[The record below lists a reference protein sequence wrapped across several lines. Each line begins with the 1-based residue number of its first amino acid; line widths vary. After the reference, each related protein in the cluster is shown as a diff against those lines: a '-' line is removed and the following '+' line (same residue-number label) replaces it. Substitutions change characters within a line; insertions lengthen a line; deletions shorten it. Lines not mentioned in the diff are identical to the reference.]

1 MTGDTPDTDIPDTVQ
16 ALQHELMQ
24 LRERLARVSDLE
36 QRLTQTEQVLQAVF
50 HDIPYAVVI
59 MEILDEHSFRPVQA
73 NPATLAMLRTRP
85 SQGEQGRAELT
96 ERTRSDVMTRLLAC
110 LAAGRPMEFEEQLQV
125 AGQIVWTQAI
135 YTPLPRDDGRRM
147 VVITSFDVTARKQQ
161 EQEQLQAREALIEQQ
176 SHTLAKLS
184 TPLLAI
190 SDRVV
195 VLPLIG
201 AVDSRRAQQ
210 IMETLLAGIAET
222 GAVMAILDITG
233 VLIVDTQ
240 VANALIQA
248 AQAVRLLGAQ
258 VILTGVRPEVAQTLV
273 NLGIDLSSILT
284 RSTLQAGITES
295 LRREALALTART

>member
-1 MTGDTPDTDIPDTVQ
+1 MTGDTPDTDIPDTIE

-36 QRLTQTEQVLQAVF
+36 QRLAQTEQVLQAVF
-50 HDIPYAVVI
+50 QDVPYAIAVVEL
-59 MEILDEHSFRPVQA
+59 MDDQFPRPVHI
-73 NPATLAMLRTRP
+73 NPATLAMFRMRP
-85 SQGEQGRAELT
+85 EQEEQGPDFA
-96 ERTRSDVMTRLLAC
+96 ERTRQEIMTRLLAC

-176 SHTLAKLS
+176 SHTLAELS

-222 GAVMAILDITG
+222 GAVVAILDITG